1 MGVPK
6 IPPSTKWSTGV
17 RLYVT
22 QEDYAALQEIA
33 REAGRSLSAHLRS
46 LALQEIRRHRE
57 AGPARIATMAQR

>member
-1 MGVPK
+1 MGVFK
-6 IPPSTKWSTGV
+6 IPPSTKWSSGV

-46 LALQEIRRHRE
+46 LALKEIRRHR
-57 AGPARIATMAQR
+57 AGQQARMPATAQR